1 MPLTLDSIAHNPQS
15 ITSFDYFEDLLV
27 CFRPLL
33 PNDDH
38 RLAAFFEQLGSE
50 TRQWSTR
57 DSYDLREARQLCSDI
72 NRYDKLRLVALVN
85 DESIIALVEL
95 SLAIVDT
102 DYKRFLE
109 RYQIELSEKTDA
121 RFGPCIA
128 DDYQNRH
135 FGSWLFERTIIVA
148 RQMGKERLI
157 LWGGVFVQNARAVR
171 FYERVGFKIF
181 RESYENEQQAEC
193 LDGIYDLWE

>member
-1 MPLTLDSIAHNPQS
+1 MLLTLDSIAQDPGS
-15 ITSFDYFEDLLV
+15 ITSFDYFEDLLI

-57 DSYDLREARQLCSDI
+57 DSYDLREARQLCSAI

-85 DESIIALVEL
+85 NETIIALLEF
-95 SLAIVDT
+95 SLAIVDA
-102 DYKRFLE
+102 DYNRFLD
-109 RYQIELSEKTDA
+109 RYQIELNERTDA

-128 DDYQNRH
+128 DEYQNRH
-135 FGSWLFERTIIVA
+135 FGRWLFERTKIIA

-157 LWGGVFVQNARAVR
+157 LWGGVFVRNKRAVR

-181 RESYENEQQAEC
+181 RESYKNDQQADC
-193 LDGIYDLWE
+193 FDGICHL